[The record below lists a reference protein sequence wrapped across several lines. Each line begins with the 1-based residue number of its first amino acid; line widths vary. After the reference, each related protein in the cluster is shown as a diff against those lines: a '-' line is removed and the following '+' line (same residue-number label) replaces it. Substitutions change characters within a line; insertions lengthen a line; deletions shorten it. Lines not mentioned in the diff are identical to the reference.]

1 MEAEPPKINFDDGSR
16 IIQAEVQMQQEN
28 VVLPEEIPEFFRD
41 VYGIPKVLDFIQ
53 KGRHQ
58 RVALQFPDKMLPDV
72 PRFMDEI
79 NSELGQEGPLVFA
92 LGDTSYGACCVD
104 EVNAA
109 HLGADSIVHFG
120 PACLSPTLRL
130 PTCYVFGK
138 ESIDVE
144 DCARCINRLFEEQK
158 PEQVI
163 LLYEVGFLHRIDE
176 LMQQLGQTN
185 NRVVLGKV
193 PDSLERNDDAV
204 VAADN
209 ATDSRSKKRGTTCCG
224 GGSYQPP
231 TREGGGACQLD
242 RQTESCCA
250 PAASLGGPC
259 KERSGLPLEEEGN
272 NRRCNL
278 QEGPQDRTQD
288 FLVLAGLEIPKI
300 DEEQLEAST
309 IVYLGSEG
317 PQLSTLLMRCSKS
330 KCFSYDPQRGP
341 NQEFRE
347 ETGKSNRALMRRF
360 YLVQRAREASIVGL
374 VVGTLGVAGYL
385 SQVRRLRALVEA
397 AGRKAYTFAVGK
409 LNVAKLANFA
419 EVEVFVL
426 VACPNASLLA
436 EADAREYPAPVVTP
450 LELEVALGV
459 REWGFYS
466 ADFHDLG
473 GEREEQVENEEGG
486 ERETEEKD
494 PDAPIFSLVS
504 GSYRARPGFA
514 SVADRDNEN
523 VDSIKGKELMEYRS
537 PAGDFLQAR
546 QFQGLEQALGETE
559 VRPAVPGQ
567 VGIAS
572 DYGGV

>member
-1 MEAEPPKINFDDGSR
+1 KAS
-16 IIQAEVQMQQEN
+16 
-28 VVLPEEIPEFFRD
+28 
-41 VYGIPKVLDFIQ
+41 
-53 KGRHQ
+53 KGG
-58 RVALQFPDKMLPDV
+58 PSISDKMLPDV
-72 PRFMDEI
+72 PRVMDEI

-158 PEQVI
+158 PAEQVI

-330 KCFSYDPQRGP
+330 KCFSYDPQRDP

-374 VVGTLGVAGYL
+374 VV
-385 SQVRRLRALVEA
+385 
-397 AGRKAYTFAVGK
+397 
-409 LNVAKLANFA
+409 
-419 EVEVFVL
+419 
-426 VACPNASLLA
+426 
-436 EADAREYPAPVVTP
+436 
-450 LELEVALGV
+450 
-459 REWGFYS
+459 
-466 ADFHDLG
+466 
-473 GEREEQVENEEGG
+473 
-486 ERETEEKD
+486 
-494 PDAPIFSLVS
+494 
-504 GSYRARPGFA
+504 
-514 SVADRDNEN
+514 
-523 VDSIKGKELMEYRS
+523 
-537 PAGDFLQAR
+537 
-546 QFQGLEQALGETE
+546 
-559 VRPAVPGQ
+559 
-567 VGIAS
+567 
-572 DYGGV
+572 